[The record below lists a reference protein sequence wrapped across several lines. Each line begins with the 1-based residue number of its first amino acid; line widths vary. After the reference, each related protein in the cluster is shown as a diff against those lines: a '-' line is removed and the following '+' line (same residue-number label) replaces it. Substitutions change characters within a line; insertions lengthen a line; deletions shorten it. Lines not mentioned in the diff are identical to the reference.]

1 MRERVKDRKTDTESE
16 RIKGNIQKKK
26 RKKNSRS
33 GIEKE

>member
-16 RIKGNIQKKK
+16 RIKGNRQKK